1 MGIVLSSGGQYID
14 NYGCPVVF
22 KKAHTYIHT
31 NLYQEDK
38 TMDGKIVVTEYAY
51 QPEELE
57 RMLVKS
63 FNDGKRYAREQ
74 RSKARKR
81 KIDAVKNFLGL
92 AAILVLPPLGMI
104 THWLVVGY

>member
-1 MGIVLSSGGQYID
+1 
-14 NYGCPVVF
+14 
-22 KKAHTYIHT
+22 
-31 NLYQEDK
+31 
-38 TMDGKIVVTEYAY
+38 MDGKIVVTEYAY

-81 KIDAVKNFLGL
+81 KINAVKNFFGL
-92 AAILVLPPLGMI
+92 VAVLVLPPLAMCL
-104 THWLVVGY
+104 HWLVVGY

>member
-1 MGIVLSSGGQYID
+1 MTD
-14 NYGCPVVF
+14 NEAYKLIGERAEELTNNTEVQ
-22 KKAHTYIHT
+22 KK
-31 NLYQEDK
+31 
-38 TMDGKIVVTEYAY
+38 MDGKIVVTEYAY

-104 THWLVVGY
+104 AHWLVVGY

>member
-1 MGIVLSSGGQYID
+1 
-14 NYGCPVVF
+14 
-22 KKAHTYIHT
+22 
-31 NLYQEDK
+31 
-38 TMDGKIVVTEYAY
+38 MDGKIVVTEYAY

-74 RSKARKR
+74 RSKARNR
-81 KIDAVKNFLGL
+81 KINAVKNFLGL

>member
-1 MGIVLSSGGQYID
+1 MDSGGQHID
-14 NYGCPVVF
+14 DYGCLVVF

-104 THWLVVGY
+104 AHWLVVGY

>member
-1 MGIVLSSGGQYID
+1 
-14 NYGCPVVF
+14 
-22 KKAHTYIHT
+22 
-31 NLYQEDK
+31 
-38 TMDGKIVVTEYAY
+38 MDGKIVVTEYAY

-92 AAILVLPPLGMI
+92 AAILVLPPLGMCL
-104 THWLVVGY
+104 HWIVVGY

>member
-1 MGIVLSSGGQYID
+1 MDSGGQHID
-14 NYGCPVVF
+14 DYGCLVVF
-22 KKAHTYIHT
+22 KKAQ
-31 NLYQEDK
+31 YQEDE

-104 THWLVVGY
+104 AHWLVVGY